1 MRSTRFRLH
10 VGIEGETG
18 RGDGRGR
25 KGWREEE
32 CWVGSDAFLLVR
44 FPSLPF
50 EATLH
55 RRARQSLHISYVHSI
70 IVLPPYTVLSATTL
84 LFADRSRRGL
94 IIKYFL
100 DNRIAAPRLSSGP
113 RKWPCMLTFV

>member
-1 MRSTRFRLH
+1 MGGGERGGGRKSVGSGRTRF
-10 VGIEGETG
+10 
-18 RGDGRGR
+18 
-25 KGWREEE
+25 
-32 CWVGSDAFLLVR
+32 CWCD
-44 FPSLPF
+44 SLPF
-50 EATLH
+50 PSRQPSTD
-55 RRARQSLHISYVHSI
+55 ARDSLFTSRMYTQIFYYHH
-70 IVLPPYTVLSATTL
+70 TVLSATTL

>member
-70 IVLPPYTVLSATTL
+70 IVLPSYSLICHYPPFCRPQPSWSHNQVLS
-84 LFADRSRRGL
+84 G
-94 IIKYFL
+94 
-100 DNRIAAPRLSSGP
+100 
-113 RKWPCMLTFV
+113 